1 MPHLAV
7 LFVLSAASSPC
18 PDLNLIHY
26 NLQEHAHLLSNTQK
40 QVIAGAEELISKL
53 PPSFQIQAKINLYDK
68 QLQQLDKHP
77 KQYRDLDIDR

>member
-1 MPHLAV
+1 M
-7 LFVLSAASSPC
+7 
-18 PDLNLIHY
+18 
-26 NLQEHAHLLSNTQK
+26 SNTQK